1 MHNGYPGFQYT
12 LRGLGTSQNIV
23 LQKDAN
29 STHALLIT
37 FAISDPNQKGYQDE
51 VDSILQSI
59 TLAK

>member
-23 LQKDAN
+23 LQKATN